1 MDLCEHSR
9 TTDSS
14 QSKLTYA
21 KHCGKELYGDFSNR
35 DPSAISHLTERLQK
49 RMQPISERHAITLL
63 PAAGPTVQTSG
74 QSFPSSSPTSS
85 TSNTSGTSSTS
96 SSLSASSPWTNQTSA
111 NQVQSPSPCHSKASG
126 RISNSPP
133 GLVGKS
139 HDPIPGAP
147 FTTQQ
152 NQYVELC
159 VNTGQHYQRLAEID
173 VARHKT
179 DADLFRWI
187 RKRYGELRG
196 WRTKWQYFLRPQSM
210 SYVEFALDRKQ
221 KVHIYQFKD
230 AYPPKAELDAGRYM
244 YNMPPPPIPS
254 NTFIHYLRECDLDSY
269 SGSQDN
275 EILEII
281 AKKLDTRV
289 SDHPSLSIKA
299 YGMLVHEGPDVTAIL
314 WTMAILVVV
323 VCVPLIAFIVVTKD
337 IQSATGLAAA
347 AFAIV
352 TLLWMGMQVDR
363 GMNFSD

>member
-1 MDLCEHSR
+1 
-9 TTDSS
+9 
-14 QSKLTYA
+14 
-21 KHCGKELYGDFSNR
+21 
-35 DPSAISHLTERLQK
+35 
-49 RMQPISERHAITLL
+49 
-63 PAAGPTVQTSG
+63 
-74 QSFPSSSPTSS
+74 
-85 TSNTSGTSSTS
+85 
-96 SSLSASSPWTNQTSA
+96 
-111 NQVQSPSPCHSKASG
+111 
-126 RISNSPP
+126 
-133 GLVGKS
+133 LVGKS